1 MLGAISR
8 FASGRRTK
16 WFVLA
21 AWVIVGLGLGQFQP
35 RLQESTTNEN
45 EAFLPDGAESTEVN
59 DLISDRFPDGRE
71 VDALIVYNREGGLTE
86 ADRRRISEDA
96 LAIAG
101 LSRPDPA
108 APCASSELTD
118 LLTVIDPFTGPVCGA
133 GNLGAPDE
141 AAPDEAGAGG
151 EGPPEGAALSVSEDG
166 TTAAMLVRTSSEAS
180 EDIQDNVVA
189 LRELV
194 PSSDAPAGEL
204 RAYVTGV
211 AGIVNDSVEVFQ
223 SVDLTLLLV
232 TVTLILVLLLLIYRS
247 PVVALVPLIV
257 VAIAYCIAA
266 AAVYGLIEA
275 GAIEVSGQ
283 TTALL
288 IILMFGAGT
297 DYCLLIVARFREE
310 LRQRE
315 DVHEAMA
322 HATERTAPA
331 ILSAGGTVV
340 AAMLVLMLADMRS
353 TASMGPVLGLG
364 VAIMVAAGLTL
375 LPALLACLGRRAF
388 WPAVP
393 RFGSEAQSVSGIW
406 RRIGHFV
413 HDRPVVTL
421 ALSVAVLA
429 VGALGNLQ
437 ERGILDFGEGFRNDP
452 ESVQGQRL
460 VERELAAGQ
469 TAPTTVVAAAPV
481 AERVAAVVAE
491 HEGVEAAGISGRSED
506 GELARIDAT
515 LAYDPFSDEASE
527 TIPKLRAAVG
537 EAAGGELALVGGLT
551 AENYDTEKTLDADAR
566 VIVPLVLAVIFLILC
581 ALLRAVVAPLYLIAT
596 VVLSFAF
603 AIGASTLIF
612 TEVFNQPDSDPSLA
626 TFAFIFLV
634 ALGVDYNIFLISRIR
649 EEAHRRETK
658 DAVIVGLER
667 TGGVIT
673 SAGLIL
679 AGTFCALMTLP
690 LEVLF
695 QIGFTIALGL
705 IVDTF
710 LVRTILVPSVAFLL
724 GERNWWPSRISHAGA
739 GGEPAPRTAD

>member
-166 TTAAMLVRTSSEAS
+166 TTAAMLVRTNSEAS

-315 DVHEAMA
+315 DVHDAMA

>member
-1 MLGAISR
+1 VLGAISR

-315 DVHEAMA
+315 DVHDAMA

>member
-1 MLGAISR
+1 
-8 FASGRRTK
+8 
-16 WFVLA
+16 
-21 AWVIVGLGLGQFQP
+21 
-35 RLQESTTNEN
+35 
-45 EAFLPDGAESTEVN
+45 
-59 DLISDRFPDGRE
+59 
-71 VDALIVYNREGGLTE
+71 
-86 ADRRRISEDA
+86 
-96 LAIAG
+96 
-101 LSRPDPA
+101 
-108 APCASSELTD
+108 
-118 LLTVIDPFTGPVCGA
+118 
-133 GNLGAPDE
+133 
-141 AAPDEAGAGG
+141 
-151 EGPPEGAALSVSEDG
+151 
-166 TTAAMLVRTSSEAS
+166 
-180 EDIQDNVVA
+180 
-189 LRELV
+189 
-194 PSSDAPAGEL
+194 
-204 RAYVTGV
+204 
-211 AGIVNDSVEVFQ
+211 
-223 SVDLTLLLV
+223 
-232 TVTLILVLLLLIYRS
+232 
-247 PVVALVPLIV
+247 
-257 VAIAYCIAA
+257 
-266 AAVYGLIEA
+266 
-275 GAIEVSGQ
+275 
-283 TTALL
+283 
-288 IILMFGAGT
+288 
-297 DYCLLIVARFREE
+297 
-310 LRQRE
+310 
-315 DVHEAMA
+315 
-322 HATERTAPA
+322 
-331 ILSAGGTVV
+331 
-340 AAMLVLMLADMRS
+340 
-353 TASMGPVLGLG
+353 
-364 VAIMVAAGLTL
+364 
-375 LPALLACLGRRAF
+375 
-388 WPAVP
+388 
-393 RFGSEAQSVSGIW
+393 
-406 RRIGHFV
+406 
-413 HDRPVVTL
+413 
-421 ALSVAVLA
+421 
-429 VGALGNLQ
+429 
-437 ERGILDFGEGFRNDP
+437 
-452 ESVQGQRL
+452 
-460 VERELAAGQ
+460 
-469 TAPTTVVAAAPV
+469 
-481 AERVAAVVAE
+481 VAAVVAE